1 LKIIYTITRLEKAKT
16 WAGKTGR
23 IDADLIQEHAGAL
36 DTPLY
41 YVCGSLTMV
50 NDIGRL
56 LKDALNIAAEDMR
69 TEKYPAFT
77 PKALRLAAET
87 LSALRY
93 ANPPNTL
100 CVEGIGTNPA
110 SDTRR

>member
-1 LKIIYTITRLEKAKT
+1 VRQIEDTAFKWSYSIQIAPRSISLSNASSTTLQWRRLKIIYTITRLEKAKT

-69 TEKYPAFT
+69 TEKFT
-77 PKALRLAAET
+77 G
-87 LSALRY
+87 Y
-93 ANPPNTL
+93 
-100 CVEGIGTNPA
+100 
-110 SDTRR
+110 